1 MNEQHIR
8 AYNPDGR
15 FPSPDG
21 PFNDA
26 SGSFELSDAMER
38 LREASYREG
47 SATWFGVR
55 VTVTASGSATAEYNY
70 DDEPRWF
77 APVDP
82 VVYVRDQEKFPR
94 DEDKQPEWL
103 KQRLAEGR
111 ARISSQG
118 NRVVLTRLDTGTPGR
133 NWDNPSNV
141 RNSGWNGRVVT
152 GLQRE
157 YEFWRE
163 TSLAMEDVTGAMTA
177 KRAQAPRELMHE
189 LDMAE
194 GHVLAALRDRAAASE
209 SEIKRKLAAV
219 VHTDPGDLSSLALSM
234 NRCAESPL
242 LGCVYAE
249 PPQFGDP
256 CLFCH
261 LADR

>member
-1 MNEQHIR
+1 
-8 AYNPDGR
+8 
-15 FPSPDG
+15 
-21 PFNDA
+21 
-26 SGSFELSDAMER
+26 
-38 LREASYREG
+38 
-47 SATWFGVR
+47 
-55 VTVTASGSATAEYNY
+55 
-70 DDEPRWF
+70 
-77 APVDP
+77 
-82 VVYVRDQEKFPR
+82 VYVRDQEKFPR

-219 VHTDPGDLSSLALSM
+219 VHTDPDDLSSLALSM